1 MSSRPSARAPP
12 LPAAQARPI
21 GNGMSRRDQGKGSV
35 RFAGREG
42 DTDLG
47 FTRDRQATP
56 PKSAKVDLGART
68 DRLRAALRENLKR
81 RKSQAKGRAQAGADG
96 AGAPHDSAG
105 FVPEIAPDKP
115 KG

>member
-1 MSSRPSARAPP
+1 MTR
-12 LPAAQARPI
+12 
-21 GNGMSRRDQGKGSV
+21 GEQGKGGV
-35 RFAGREG
+35 RSAGHKG

-56 PKSAKVDLGART
+56 PKSAKADLDART

-81 RKSQAKGRAQAGADG
+81 RKSQARGRSQATTGG

-105 FVPEIAPDKP
+105 FVPEIAPGKP